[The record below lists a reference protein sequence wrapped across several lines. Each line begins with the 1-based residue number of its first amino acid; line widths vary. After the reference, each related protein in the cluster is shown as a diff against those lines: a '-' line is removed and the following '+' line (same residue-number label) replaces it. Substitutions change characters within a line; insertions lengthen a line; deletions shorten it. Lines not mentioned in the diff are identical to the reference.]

1 MTRQEVSGLP
11 AQLVIMGSGE
21 TAPTMVRVHREI
33 FEQLAP
39 DASLV
44 ALDSTYGFQVNAD
57 DLSRRTVDY
66 FHESLGRDVQVL
78 RWRRETREAR
88 DEAAT
93 LATVRRADWV
103 FAGPGSPTYALS
115 SWRDSPM
122 AETLADTLARGH
134 ILLLASAAAVAA
146 GELAV
151 PVYEIYKAG
160 LEPEWK
166 PALDVL
172 GRALGLRTVVIPHW
186 NNAEGGTYDTRFC
199 YLGEERLH
207 RMEAELPPGVS
218 VIGVDEHTALV
229 VDVERRRVRVLGKGT
244 VTVRIDGN
252 DVAVLPAGSEHP
264 VDVLSGSSGNGAG
277 AGGDSSADTGEQGQ
291 AATAGSAADG
301 VRKSG
306 VDEGAATAGSSWAEA
321 TSLREAADSLDDSFA
336 EAVRDR
342 APDEAAGALLQL
354 EQAVHVWS
362 LDSTQSDDVDH
373 ARVVLRGMVSDL
385 ADLAA
390 AGATPLEQVIA
401 PWVELLLQLRE
412 RARDARDWT
421 AADMVRDGLLERGV
435 EVRDS
440 PDGTVWQ
447 LKD

>member
-1 MTRQEVSGLP
+1 MP

-21 TAPTMVRVHREI
+21 TAPTMVKAHRTV
-33 FEQLAP
+33 FEQLPA

-57 DLSRRTVDY
+57 DLSHRTWDY
-66 FHESLGRDVQVL
+66 FRESLGRDVQVL
-78 RWRRETREAR
+78 RWRREQRDAR
-88 DEAAT
+88 DEAAV
-93 LATVRRADWV
+93 LAAVRRADWV
-103 FAGPGSPTYALS
+103 FAGPGSPSYALS
-115 SWRDSPM
+115 SWLDTPM
-122 AETLADTLARGH
+122 ADTLAELPGRGRV
-134 ILLLASAAAVAA
+134 LLLASAAAVAA

-160 LEPEWK
+160 LAPSWM

-172 GRALGLRTVVIPHW
+172 GRTLGLRSVVIPHW

-199 YLGEERLH
+199 YLGAERLH
-207 RMEAELPPGVS
+207 RMEAELPSGVS

-229 VDVERRRVRVLGKGT
+229 VDLETRTVRVLGKGT
-244 VTVRIDGN
+244 VTVRLDGN
-252 DVAVLPAGSEHP
+252 DVAVLAAGSEHP
-264 VDVLSGSSGNGAG
+264 VEVLSGAGG
-277 AGGDSSADTGEQGQ
+277 AGGQATSAGV
-291 AATAGSAADG
+291 AATSATADGHGDTDRGEADG
-301 VRKSG
+301 VRESG
-306 VDEGAATAGSSWAEA
+306 ETAQWADAA
-321 TSLREAADSLDDSFA
+321 SLREATDSLDDSFA
-336 EAVRDR
+336 RAVQDR
-342 APDEAAGALLQL
+342 APEEAAGALLEL

-373 ARVVLRGMVSDL
+373 ARVVLRGMVAGL

-390 AGATPLEQVIA
+390 AGATPLERIVA
-401 PWVELLLQLRE
+401 PWVDLLLHLRE

-421 AADMVRDGLLERGV
+421 TADLVRDGLLERGV
-435 EVRDS
+435 EVKDT